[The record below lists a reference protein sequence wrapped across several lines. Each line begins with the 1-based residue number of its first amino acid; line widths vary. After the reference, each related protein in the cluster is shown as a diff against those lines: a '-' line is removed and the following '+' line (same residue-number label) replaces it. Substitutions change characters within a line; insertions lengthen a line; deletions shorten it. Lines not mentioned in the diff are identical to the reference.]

1 MESQALGKI
10 RLHRLVVSA
19 LGSETKALLVQTW
32 SLTMCRGKFSTVTSR
47 LINVSVSEA
56 VGSG

>member
-10 RLHRLVVSA
+10 RLDSLVVSA
-19 LGSETKALLVQTW
+19 LGSETKALLVQVW
-32 SLTMCRGKFSTVTSR
+32 SLAMCRGELPTVTSR